1 MAKIDCSVTVNYLQE
16 HTRMCKY
23 HITHAECHE
32 CPMGSSHNGTN
43 YNCEH
48 LLFECPQKAIEIV
61 QKWSDEHPVKTRLDD
76 LLEKYP
82 KAWMEANS
90 SVVAPWKLGYCRNC
104 SKCSLNGR
112 LLPDCWGEPVDGGAT
127 GEAVE

>member
-1 MAKIDCSVTVNYLQE
+1 MAKIDCSTVVGF
-16 HTRMCKY
+16 TREASRLCDTYRDCDK
-23 HITHAECHE
+23 
-32 CPMGSSHNGTN
+32 CPMTRRKK
-43 YNCEH
+43 CPMM
-48 LLFECPQKAIEIV
+48 LLDYDDPDV
-61 QKWSDEHPVKTRLDD
+61 QSVVDALQAWSDEHPVKTRLDD

>member
-1 MAKIDCSVTVNYLQE
+1 MSKIDCSVTVNFLREWRRYCGGRRCGYCDLSE
-16 HTRMCKY
+16 HN
-23 HITHAECHE
+23 ECGFPACQAKDHPE
-32 CPMGSSHNGTN
+32 TAV
-43 YNCEH
+43 EVI
-48 LLFECPQKAIEIV
+48 QA
-61 QKWSDEHPVKTRLDD
+61 WSDEHPVKTRLDD

>member
-1 MAKIDCSVTVNYLQE
+1 MAKIDCSVTVNFLKEWRRYCGGRRCGYCDLSE
-16 HTRMCKY
+16 HN
-23 HITHAECHE
+23 ECGFPACQVKDH
-32 CPMGSSHNGTN
+32 PD
-43 YNCEH
+43 
-48 LLFECPQKAIEIV
+48 KAVGII

>member
-1 MAKIDCSVTVNYLQE
+1 
-16 HTRMCKY
+16 
-23 HITHAECHE
+23 
-32 CPMGSSHNGTN
+32 MGSSRNGKG
-43 YNCEH
+43 YNCKL
-48 LLFECPQKAIEIV
+48 LLFKHPETAIDIV
-61 QKWSDEHPVKTRLDD
+61 QRWSDEHPQKTRLDD

-90 SVVAPWKLGYCRNC
+90 SVVAPWELGYCRNC

-112 LLPDCWGEPVDGGAT
+112 FLPDCWGEPVDGGAT

>member
-1 MAKIDCSVTVNYLQE
+1 MAKIDCSVTVIFLRE
-16 HTRMCKY
+16 WRRMCEFY
-23 HITHAECHE
+23 DGDECFE
-32 CPMGSSHNGTN
+32 SCPMNGIANNKYLSCTDVA
-43 YNCEH
+43 
-48 LLFECPQKAIEIV
+48 QKNPERAVKIV
-61 QKWSDEHPVKTRLDD
+61 QKWSDEHSVKTRLDD

-127 GEAVE
+127 GEAVD

>member
-1 MAKIDCSVTVNYLQE
+1 MARIDCSKTVNFLRE
-16 HTRMCKY
+16 WARMCESY
-23 HITHAECHE
+23 TMCSAGCAMRELRLQHGHADCENTVQCH
-32 CPMGSSHNGTN
+32 PKTV
-43 YNCEH
+43 
-48 LLFECPQKAIEIV
+48 IEIV
-61 QKWSDEHPVKTRLDD
+61 QEWSDEHPVKTRLDD

>member
-1 MAKIDCSVTVNYLQE
+1 MAKIDCSVTVNFLREWKRYCSFLP
-16 HTRMCKY
+16 CS
-23 HITHAECHE
+23 EC
-32 CPMGSSHNGTN
+32 
-43 YNCEH
+43 
-48 LLFECPQKAIEIV
+48 LLNWNKACQVKDDPDRAVEIV
-61 QKWSDEHPVKTRLDD
+61 QAWSDEHPVKTRLDD
-76 LLEKYP
+76 LLENYP

>member
-1 MAKIDCSVTVNYLQE
+1 MAKIDCSVTVNFLCE
-16 HTRMCKY
+16 IERMCKNRS
-23 HITHAECHE
+23 C
-32 CPMGSSHNGTN
+32 GSS
-43 YNCEH
+43 
-48 LLFECPQKAIEIV
+48 CPVFRLAYEDSASCGYYLSKHPEFAVEIV
-61 QKWSDEHPVKTRLDD
+61 QKWSDEHPQKTRLDD
-76 LLEKYP
+76 LLEKHP

-112 LLPDCWGEPVDGGAT
+112 FLPDCWGEPVDGGAT